1 MSNAEHETGNAGNG
15 PSLSSLLLN
24 KRKSLLGD
32 KHRKNQISTKSKI
45 SADVRAAEIW

>member
-32 KHRKNQISTKSKI
+32 KNQISTKSKV